1 MRPNVTVFDGPNL
14 LVPYPAVVVEADRPR
29 VLPPRD
35 AVERQLRRLLSPA
48 LLAGLPLPLAYDSF
62 EAVLGALV
70 RSLYELHG
78 DIGLPITVERQGN
91 DACRIIAGCLDPA
104 PTSLAVHIA
113 LDLATISFAEAA
125 GKPSHARQVAGQ
137 LQVLANQLKGRLPD
151 PLARSLIAAAR
162 RRGIPVTPVSPGS
175 RIWLYGQGS
184 RGVQLFEAASQ
195 FDALTGT
202 RLARNK
208 VLANQLVAR
217 LGFPGVRHSTAT
229 SAASAQRIAK
239 ELGFPVV
246 VKPAASGKGAGVTV
260 HITDDAAL
268 LAAFTIA
275 QKIGQGDVLV
285 ERHVA
290 GEDHRLVVIGGQFA
304 WAVRRSPPQLVGDGE
319 HTIQELLEAENNR
332 RAALPA
338 ADIAAT
344 KLAFD
349 GEVRS
354 LLAAQGFK
362 ADDRP
367 PAGTTVLLRRIA
379 NISRGGTLTD
389 CTASVHPEVR
399 DMAEA
404 IARSIHLDAIGIDF
418 MTPDITRSWREVDC
432 AVLEVNSTPG
442 FSSDARAELILD
454 RRFPHGNDGRL
465 PSVVLIGA
473 GEREL
478 AAVAQLLDRQGL
490 RVGCTDGKA
499 TTLGG
504 QPRMTGPAALPAR
517 VTALVLDA
525 GCDALVIGATATE
538 IERHGLPLDRCH
550 LALIGAAPPG
560 EALEALLVA
569 HSAKVQRLPAS
580 GVADETVAAAVLELM
595 SSRTQT
601 P

>member
-1 MRPNVTVFDGPNL
+1 MKITHFDGPNL
-14 LVPYPAVVVEADRPR
+14 LVPYPAVILEADRPR
-29 VLPPRD
+29 VVPPRE

-48 LLAGLPLPLAYDSF
+48 LFGRLLLPLADGSF
-62 EAVLGALV
+62 ATLLAALGRALHD
-70 RSLYELHG
+70 LHG
-78 DIGLPITVERQGN
+78 DTGLPITVEQLG
-91 DACRIIAGCLDPA
+91 DDSCRIIAGCLDPA
-104 PTSLAVHIA
+104 PTSLALHIA
-113 LDLATISFAEAA
+113 LELAAIIFAEAD
-125 GKPSHARQVAGQ
+125 GKPSHARQTVGR
-137 LQVLANQLKGRLPD
+137 LQVLANQLQRRLPD
-151 PLARSLIAAAR
+151 PLARSLIAAAS

-175 RIWLYGQGS
+175 RVWLYGQGS

-195 FDALTGT
+195 FDALTGS

-208 VLANQLVAR
+208 VLANQLVTR
-217 LGFPGVRHSTAT
+217 LGFPGVRHS
-229 SAASAQRIAK
+229 SAASAEAAQRIAK
-239 ELGFPVV
+239 EIGFPVV
-246 VKPAASGKGAGVTV
+246 VKPAAGGKGAGVTV

-268 LAAFTIA
+268 VAAYGIA
-275 QKIGQGDVLV
+275 QKLGQGDVLV

-319 HTIQELLEAENNR
+319 HTIHELLEIENNR

-344 KLAFD
+344 RLTLDA
-349 GEVRS
+349 EVRG
-354 LLAAQGFK
+354 LLAAQGFRTE
-362 ADDRP
+362 DRP
-367 PAGTTVLLRRIA
+367 PASASILLRRIA

-478 AAVAQLLDRQGL
+478 AAVAQLLDRRGL

-504 QPRMTGPAALPAR
+504 QPRMTGPASLPAR

-525 GCDALVIGATATE
+525 SCDALVIGATATE

-550 LALIGAAPPG
+550 LALVGAAPLG

-595 SSRTQT
+595 PARTQT